1 MYKRQAVERGIEIP
15 ENLDDLEIPEK
26 TETKQMDQTEIEQ
39 TIADQTT
46 VPDSDVKEN
55 TVTLDKT
62 EIQ

>member
-1 MYKRQAVERGIEIP
+1 MKIFRAVERGIEIP